1 MKEWHENEQSIRSLS
16 QQIATLE
23 QNSGLEQV
31 NQRMEEIKKEAR
43 ADGAMLINRY
53 KKRSSSMLGY
63 QKFLK
68 EKGLELSQADKQKT
82 KDIAKLTTEIDF
94 LYTQMNTFDSKEAEL
109 IQEFGD
115 RVTYDLKGFIES
127 LFKQMEDKKARLQEL
142 QAQEKSSSEKQ
153 NQLG

>member
-43 ADGAMLINRY
+43 VQWVNANQSIQEMVKQY
-53 KKRSSSMLGY
+53 VGY

-82 KDIAKLTTEIDF
+82 TDIAQLTTEIDF

-109 IQEFGD
+109 I
-115 RVTYDLKGFIES
+115 
-127 LFKQMEDKKARLQEL
+127 ARIWGPCNL
-142 QAQEKSSSEKQ
+142 
-153 NQLG
+153 